1 MVCVCV
7 LSRDRKLYLHS
18 SMLHYPQHLLEI
30 GALFKLLLCGQ
41 HNEMLEGLRPFVPQT
56 SDGLGQDFLATS
68 QRLEAASS
76 VAFLHAL
83 QVSLGVNAIDLKCCP
98 T

>member
-1 MVCVCV
+1 MCV
-7 LSRDRKLYLHS
+7 LSRDRKLYLYS

-30 GALFKLLLCGQ
+30 GALFKLLLCGH
-41 HNEMLEGLRPFVPQT
+41 HNEILEGLRPLVPQT

-83 QVSLGVNAIDLKCCP
+83 QVSLGVNAIDLKC
-98 T
+98 